1 MSARQTAGLLLGPGV
16 LMAAVMAVLVALDRD
31 WLPPLLPLERVG
43 FDGELG
49 RLQERDLRE
58 ALDGHLSGGLLSVD
72 VEAIRGAVESLPWV
86 ATTTVRRVWPDA
98 LRITIDAQE
107 PVAIWG
113 GAALMNAEAGVF
125 RPSPVPEL
133 PLPELAGPPGSAGRV
148 LERYRALEA
157 LLEPVALTPVAL
169 SLDERRAWTLTLAG
183 GARVKLGRASVD
195 DRLARFAAAWPALSR
210 KRTLDGVDLRYPDG
224 FALRWQDE
232 D

>member
-1 MSARQTAGLLLGPGV
+1 MSARQTVGLLLGPGV
-16 LMAAVMAVLVALDRD
+16 LMAAVMAVLVALDRE
-31 WLPPLLPLERVG
+31 WFPPLLPLERVG
-43 FDGELG
+43 FDGELA

-58 ALDGHLSGGLLSVD
+58 VLDGHLSGGLLSVD

-86 ATTTVRRVWPDA
+86 ATTTVRRVWPGA

-113 GAALMNAEAGVF
+113 GGALMNAEADVF
-125 RPSPVPEL
+125 RPSPL
-133 PLPELAGPPGSAGRV
+133 PDLALPELAGPPGSAARV
-148 LERYRALEA
+148 LERYRTLEA

-195 DRLARFAAAWPALSR
+195 DRLARFAAAWPALSP